1 MRKARAEAGRRIV
14 RQNGDDGG
22 VRPGGGFGNLESGAL
37 LVACHAV
44 VELFGFGA
52 FDGGGGAEGET
63 VSAWRRAGP

>member
-1 MRKARAEAGRRIV
+1 MRKSRAEAGLRIA

-22 VRPGGGFGNLESGAL
+22 VRPGGRLGNLESGAF